1 MTTSRG
7 SKRSLET
14 DSATS
19 SYATPTKKTRTP
31 SEEQHPSL
39 FPRPTPAVNKSRVEE
54 VILPC
59 DPEEAYE
66 SPQSPDAVAPTENTV
81 KLIPT
86 NDGAQLS
93 AFEIASEIN
102 RLHSSTCRVKP
113 FMVRRPL
120 YYLYSINLKIIKNS
134 T

>member
-1 MTTSRG
+1 M
-7 SKRSLET
+7 ET

-31 SEEQHPSL
+31 SEELHPTQ
-39 FPRPTPAVNKSRVEE
+39 FPRPAVDKSRVEE
-54 VILPC
+54 VIRPC

-66 SPQSPDAVAPTENTV
+66 SPQSPDAVAPTKNTV

-102 RLHSSTCRVKP
+102 RLDASTCRVKP
-113 FMVRRPL
+113 SHSEETTLLLIFFQQ
-120 YYLYSINLKIIKNS
+120 ILK
-134 T
+134 